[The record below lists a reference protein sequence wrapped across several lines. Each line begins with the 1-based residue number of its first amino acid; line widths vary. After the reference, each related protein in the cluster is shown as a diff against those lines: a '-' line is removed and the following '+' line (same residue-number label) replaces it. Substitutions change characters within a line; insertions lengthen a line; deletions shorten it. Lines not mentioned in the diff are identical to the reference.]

1 MKTIIIVGG
10 GAAGL
15 MAAISASG
23 DDTKVTVIDHND
35 RAGRKLFI
43 TGKGRCNITNACP
56 PEAFL
61 RNVVTNS
68 RFLYSS
74 FTRFSNHDMMDFLEK
89 EGLALKTERG
99 QRVFP
104 RSEHSSDVI
113 RTLTKVCRSKGV
125 SFRFGCHVQD
135 LLLEDLLTKTGEAAN
150 GMHDS
155 KPDDCLDIIGQKT
168 DDRKTAFREGKRK
181 GTAFSAETGDD
192 RKRNGTRTGKEKK
205 GPEKRIAGVRLSD
218 GTDLACDAL
227 ILACGGRSYQSTGS
241 DGSGYDLART
251 VGHRITNLQPSLVP
265 FEMAEPWCQELMGLS
280 LKNISIRVKCG
291 KKLVYEGF
299 GEFLFTHF
307 GVSGPLVLTA
317 STRLGPFWKD
327 LKAGRLKLLLDLKPA
342 LDYEQLDRR
351 FLREFDTWR
360 NKNISNLMDSLLPKK
375 MIPVFLR
382 LCGIP
387 AEKKVR
393 EISKQERR
401 QMEEMMKNLP
411 MQITGLR
418 GFEEAIITR
427 GGVAVREVDPASMA
441 SKKVEGLYICGEMLD
456 LDAVT
461 GGFNLQIAWTTGY
474 AAGIS
479 CKER

>member
-1 MKTIIIVGG
+1 MKTIIVVGG

-23 DDTKVTVIDHND
+23 EGKRVTVIDHND

-56 PEAFL
+56 AEEFL
-61 RNVVTNS
+61 SHVVTNP
-68 RFLYSS
+68 RFLYSA
-74 FTRFSNHDMMDFLEK
+74 FDQFSNFDMMDFLEQ

-104 RSEHSSDVI
+104 QSDHSSDVI
-113 RTLTKVCRSKGV
+113 RTLTQACRTRGVC
-125 SFRFGCHVQD
+125 FRFDCHVRD
-135 LLLEDLLTKTGEAAN
+135 LILEKSVPVDVKSGTGFYDGGEDVSGDL
-150 GMHDS
+150 
-155 KPDDCLDIIGQKT
+155 PQK
-168 DDRKTAFREGKRK
+168 RSPLKESGSRK
-181 GTAFSAETGDD
+181 GKG
-192 RKRNGTRTGKEKK
+192 KK
-205 GPEKRIAGVRLSD
+205 GPENRVIGVRLSD
-218 GTDLACDAL
+218 GTELACDAL
-227 ILACGGRSYQSTGS
+227 ILACGGKSYQSTGS
-241 DGSGYDLART
+241 DGSGFDLARAA
-251 VGHRITNLQPSLVP
+251 GHRITDLQPSLVP
-265 FEMAEPWCQELMGLS
+265 FEMAEPWCKDLMGLS
-280 LKNISIRVKCG
+280 LRNISVRVKCG

-327 LKAGRLKLLLDLKPA
+327 LKAGRLRLLLDLKPA

-360 NKNISNLMDSLLPKK
+360 NKNISNVMDSLLPKK
-375 MIPVFLR
+375 MIPVFLQ

-387 AEKKVR
+387 ADKKVR
-393 EISKQERR
+393 EISRQERR

-411 MQITGLR
+411 MQITGVR

-441 SKKVEGLYICGEMLD
+441 SKKTEGLYICGEMLD

-474 AAGIS
+474 AAGRACSGKLKSI
-479 CKER
+479 